1 MDKAL
6 LETLEHLRSTQV
18 ENSGEVDEGQDVPS
32 CKLLPSFQ
40 DRRCCHDDADFDAD
54 VENRNVVSVEKL
66 TFTFEADA
74 DIISDGQVF
83 LPVDAWPPVF

>member
-6 LETLEHLRSTQV
+6 LETFEHLRSTQV

-32 CKLLPSFQ
+32 CRLLPSFQ
-40 DRRCCHDDADFDAD
+40 DRRCCHDDA
-54 VENRNVVSVEKL
+54 VENRNVVSIEKL

>member
-6 LETLEHLRSTQV
+6 LETFEHLRSTQV

-40 DRRCCHDDADFDAD
+40 DRRCCHDDADFDA
-54 VENRNVVSVEKL
+54 VENRNVV
-66 TFTFEADA
+66 
-74 DIISDGQVF
+74 
-83 LPVDAWPPVF
+83 